1 MNCMTSK
8 LLDMIS
14 FLFYMEPKWT
24 LCTYESFEHRQT
36 KKKKELGKI
45 TDRWRG
51 RWRRPSSS
59 ARMTQTVCYLS
70 AFSLSYSFFFPS
82 FSLNFWQVST
92 RHVRPGFSPLCL
104 CSSCPPVSF
113 SLTFSVLSPPLN
125 VSVSP
130 AADVESSP
138 YSVSCHVWHSDASN
152 TAALLKS
159 DISTLSH
166 EILVTNSYLMTN
178 ETLAHLLFL
187 SRQNTFLWFIF
198 STLVT
203 VQVCQRNL

>member
-1 MNCMTSK
+1 MSKSGMNRHVQNYENVVPQVSLRAWTVSDLQVSLLDIRWWTMNCMTSK

-70 AFSLSYSFFFPS
+70 AFSLSYSFFF
-82 FSLNFWQVST
+82 L
-92 RHVRPGFSPLCL
+92 
-104 CSSCPPVSF
+104 
-113 SLTFSVLSPPLN
+113 LSPWTFDKFRHDMSDLGSRH
-125 VSVSP
+125 SVFAP
-130 AADVESSP
+130 RV
-138 YSVSCHVWHSDASN
+138 
-152 TAALLKS
+152 LLCPFPWPS
-159 DISTLSH
+159 LSF
-166 EILVTNSYLMTN
+166 
-178 ETLAHLLFL
+178 HLL
-187 SRQNTFLWFIF
+187 
-198 STLVT
+198 
-203 VQVCQRNL
+203 